1 MNKWKICVCSKIEL
15 EYTISGNRFALSNIW
30 SKNLL
35 MLSWNNKKNAHKFEL
50 CWFHGIGQ
58 NPFSLF
64 SWYIL
69 FCEFRNRNK
78 LHHLNQ
84 RWVLLFQPA
93 LIKKRGTKRATRR
106 HRGAFE
112 GIFLRLQVGPVAEN
126 RWWTC
131 AAVQPQTLTFLTG
144 STSPS
149 SKGSSLSLPFF
160 SSASQRSSVSSCRK
174 KNRCGVGA
182 KSKGRYRVS
191 TLHPLW

>member
-1 MNKWKICVCSKIEL
+1 MPINFNFADFTALDKTHFPCFHDIFYSENFVIE
-15 EYTISGNRFALSNIW
+15 TN
-30 SKNLL
+30 
-35 MLSWNNKKNAHKFEL
+35 
-50 CWFHGIGQ
+50 
-58 NPFSLF
+58 
-64 SWYIL
+64 
-69 FCEFRNRNK
+69 
-78 LHHLNQ
+78 HLNQ
-84 RWVLLFQPA
+84 RWVRLFQPA

-112 GIFLRLQVGPVAEN
+112 GIFLRLQVGSVAEN

-191 TLHPLW
+191 TLHPL